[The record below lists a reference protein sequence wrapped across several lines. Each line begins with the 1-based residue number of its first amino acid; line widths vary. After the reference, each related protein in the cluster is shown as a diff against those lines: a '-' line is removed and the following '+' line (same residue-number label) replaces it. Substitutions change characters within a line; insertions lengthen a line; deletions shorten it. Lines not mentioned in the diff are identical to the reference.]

1 VFVSSHILKE
11 IEGLCT
17 RVGIIQEGRKVD
29 EGSAEELIEDGES
42 LEDCFLRLTGGLD
55 GGQIR

>member
-1 VFVSSHILKE
+1 MSAI
-11 IEGLCT
+11 IDGYT
-17 RVGIIQEGRKVD
+17 REAGVRELERLLGRACRKIA
-29 EGSAEELIEDGES
+29 AEVAALEDGET